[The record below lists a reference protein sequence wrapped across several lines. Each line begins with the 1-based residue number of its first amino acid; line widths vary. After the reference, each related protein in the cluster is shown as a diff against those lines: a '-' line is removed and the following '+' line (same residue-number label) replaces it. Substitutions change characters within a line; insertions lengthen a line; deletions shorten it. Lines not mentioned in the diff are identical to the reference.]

1 MRKTPVSTPPAPAAL
16 RGERGRRTLPPAGWL
31 LDSPSG
37 GPASG
42 WRSLQDWSSDG
53 SPSGEPPSRPVPLH
67 LDARGAG
74 DGLLPWR
81 GWPRWVG
88 VAPVGETR
96 GGIPAACRP
105 VRRGRWPRRG
115 RRRRDGVS
123 GSSASG
129 DPCPGRQRVAKR
141 PSRRRRRGGPR
152 RHTHKEARG
161 RGLWQAWRP
170 WGQLTSRSARCPPG
184 APQKKKGGVAPSGQ
198 VVSKARW
205 AQVPKACR

>member
-1 MRKTPVSTPPAPAAL
+1 MQSLLLHRC
-16 RGERGRRTLPPAGWL
+16 WL
-31 LDSPSG
+31 VEPLVRPLADTPSG
-37 GPASG
+37 GLASG
-42 WRSLQDWSSDG
+42 RSLRRACLWLAI
-53 SPSGEPPSRPVPLH
+53 SPGLVLGRQSLRRAAFATSAPPPRRS
-67 LDARGAG
+67 
-74 DGLLPWR
+74 WCR
-81 GWPRWVG
+81 GWSLAVRRMAPLEGG
-88 VAPVGETR
+88 VAPAGETR
-96 GGIPAACRP
+96 GGISAACRP
-105 VRRGRWPRRG
+105 VRRGMWPRRG
-115 RRRRDGVS
+115 RRRRDGGS